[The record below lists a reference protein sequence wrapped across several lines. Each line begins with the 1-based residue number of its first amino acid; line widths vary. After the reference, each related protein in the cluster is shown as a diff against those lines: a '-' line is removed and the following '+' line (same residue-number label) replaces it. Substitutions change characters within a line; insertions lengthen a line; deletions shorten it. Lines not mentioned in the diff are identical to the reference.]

1 MNDGWISIHRKIKNS
16 SWYNDSQYV
25 HLWIHLLLSACYKD
39 TDVKVGND
47 IVHLKRGQLL
57 TSRKSLE
64 SVVHIQESKIYR
76 ILKCFENE
84 HQIEQQKNKKYTI
97 ISIVNYDMYQQNEQ
111 QFDFLLNN
119 KRTTEE
125 QSLNTYNKYNKYY
138 FMLLN
143 KYKENPP
150 KNFWD
155 KLHKISE
162 IKKTKEYQLLDIDM
176 QKDLFIELQSMKI
189 TKF

>member
-1 MNDGWISIHRKIKNS
+1 M
-16 SWYNDSQYV
+16 
-25 HLWIHLLLSACYKD
+25 WIHLLISACYKD

-84 HQIEQQKNKKYTI
+84 HQIEQQKNRKYTV

-111 QFDFLLNN
+111 QIDCSMNN
-119 KRTTEE
+119 KRTTAE

-138 FMLLN
+138 YILLN

-150 KNFWD
+150 KNYWE

-162 IKKTKEYQLLDIDM
+162 LKKTEEYKALNKNEQD
-176 QKDLFIELQSMKI
+176 DLFIKLHEIK
-189 TKF
+189 TTRY